1 MNREIVEI
9 SVCFQLSLKQPAD
22 LLLFFFFFNTI
33 NKDLILFSSV

>member
-22 LLLFFFFFNTI
+22 LLFFFFFNTI